1 MMVIRKCKTCS
12 YKYKD
17 DFCMKNCYYV
27 DDEHTCGGWTDKK
40 IEFNYEVIHRLCK
53 EYLEICDM
61 YMEHERLKKKYPEE
75 MKWVDTSNIDFFLQ
89 CCLNDLHREMS
100 LWVTQR

>member
-1 MMVIRKCKTCS
+1 MVENTCKTCS
-12 YKYKD
+12 YKYHD
-17 DFCMKNCYYV
+17 DFCMRNCLYV
-27 DDEHTCGGWTDKK
+27 NDEHTCGLWTDKK
-40 IEFNYEVIHRLCK
+40 IEFNYKVIHRLCK

-61 YMEHERLKKKYPEE
+61 YNEHERLKKKYPEE
-75 MKWVDTSNIDFFLQ
+75 LGLKNTDILDFSLK